1 MMSEFEYVVRG
12 LIISSLKDP
21 AMPRPDLAMRSEEF
35 FREAAPA
42 YSALLALGKSVD
54 ESGLPKVLTELVKL
68 RASQINGCAFCAQL
82 HLNVARKAGVAGEK
96 LDLVAVWREAG
107 VFEPREMAA
116 LGWTEAL
123 TKLDDPRAV
132 EAAREALL
140 QQFSPDEALHLTVAI
155 GTINQ
160 WNRIAVALR
169 FPPPI
174 PGRAAESAR

>member
-1 MMSEFEYVVRG
+1 
-12 LIISSLKDP
+12 
-21 AMPRPDLAMRSEEF
+21 MPGPDLQMSSEDF
-35 FREAAPA
+35 AREAQPA
-42 YSALLALGKSVD
+42 YAALLALGKAVD
-54 ESGLPKVLTELVKL
+54 ESGLPKALTELVKL

-82 HLNVARKAGVAGEK
+82 HLNVARKVEVATEK

-107 VFEPREMAA
+107 VFDPRERAA

-123 TKLDDPRAV
+123 TRLDRPEAL
-132 EAAREALL
+132 EAARERLL
-140 QQFSPDEALHLTVAI
+140 SHFSPEEALHLTVAI

-174 PGRAAESAR
+174 LRRPAQAAQ